1 MYGWILSLWMG
12 SLLVFGPEALGIAGS
27 MNGVLAGSVVG
38 FLLVSIAV
46 FWLYGIYNIVVQ
58 VFGYLPRSRPEK
70 LSLEEARGM
79 DAAVLLPTFND
90 FSWETAEDCVD
101 QVHDATLYILDDSTE
116 QEYRERVDEFAES
129 FDGVEVIRRDNREG
143 FKAGA
148 LNHAIQIIEAD
159 YFAIVDSDERVS
171 PGFLRQALRYFS
183 SPGVGFVQANHD
195 TNRQS
200 SRFAQLLGK
209 GIDIHWD
216 RYMPQ
221 RNTYGFVMFLGH
233 GAVIRKEAWKMA
245 GGFPEIV
252 SEDLAFATRIREHGY
267 KGVFA
272 EDVVC
277 GEDFPEDYYAMW
289 KRHLKWSAGTTEYIV
304 KELPRFLCSRATVTE
319 KLDVAFPVL
328 NLPLSTL
335 FLAYILAV
343 TAVFGLGL
351 ELDFSPGFYGMT
363 VATLASPV
371 LSFLVDMRD
380 KPRQLVKFLAVSTAV
395 YCSLAP
401 TAVKKIVEILRGGDA
416 FFHTTPKQEN
426 GVHVSHQARVMPFT
440 VASGVFVS
448 LVGLLYDLPLLAVG
462 SAFLLAPAL
471 ILWNRESNGSRWV
484 RRLAWMPLTFLLL
497 GVVGTGLSM
506 LGYSDVVTAAGLAG
520 LAGLSGIQ
528 LARV

>member
-1 MYGWILSLWMG
+1 MYATILSTWLVSIVFFGGEALQIVASING
-12 SLLVFGPEALGIAGS
+12 SLGKT
-27 MNGVLAGSVVG
+27 VVG
-38 FLLVSIAV
+38 FLLTSISI

-58 VFGYLPRSRPEK
+58 LFGYLPQTTPEK
-70 LSLEEARGM
+70 LDEEQVQEL
-79 DAAVLLPTFND
+79 DAAILLPTFND
-90 FSWETAEDCVD
+90 FDVETAKDCVE
-101 QVHDATLYILDDSTE
+101 QGFDAPLYILDDSTE
-116 QEYRERVDEFAES
+116 QKFRERVDEFAQQYS
-129 FDGVEVIRRDNREG
+129 SVQVIRRDNREG

-148 LNHAIQIIEAD
+148 LNNAVQQVDAE
-159 YFAIVDSDERVS
+159 YFAVVDSDERLLDT
-171 PGFLRQALRYFS
+171 FLSEILRYFS
-183 SPGVGFVQANHD
+183 TPDIGFVQANHD
-195 TNRQS
+195 TNDQD

-221 RNTYGFVMFLGH
+221 RNRYGFVMFLGH
-233 GAVIRKEAWKMA
+233 GTVFRRSAWEEI
-245 GGFPEIV
+245 GGFPELV
-252 SEDLAFATRIREHGY
+252 SEDLAFATRIREHGF

-272 EDVVC
+272 ADVVC

-289 KRHLKWSAGTTEYIV
+289 KRHIKWSAGTTEYIV
-304 KELPRFLCSRATVTE
+304 EELPRFLKSKASITE

-335 FLAYILAV
+335 FLSYILGV

-351 ELDFSPGFYGMT
+351 ELEFSSGFYAMT
-363 VATLASPV
+363 LATLVSPV
-371 LSFLVDMRD
+371 LSFLIDMRD
-380 KPRQLVKFLAVSTAV
+380 KPLQLAKFLAVSTAV

-401 TAVKKIVEILRGGDA
+401 TAVKKIVEIVRGGDA

-426 GVHVSHQARVMPFT
+426 GVHVSHQIRAMPFT

-462 SAFLLAPAL
+462 SAFLLAPGL
-471 ILWNRESNGSRWV
+471 ILWNRDSESSRVV
-484 RRLAWMPLTFLLL
+484 RVLAWMPVAFLLT

-506 LGYSDVVTAAGLAG
+506 LGFGEVLAAAGLAG

>member
-1 MYGWILSLWMG
+1 
-12 SLLVFGPEALGIAGS
+12 
-27 MNGVLAGSVVG
+27 
-38 FLLVSIAV
+38 
-46 FWLYGIYNIVVQ
+46 
-58 VFGYLPRSRPEK
+58 
-70 LSLEEARGM
+70 
-79 DAAVLLPTFND
+79 
-90 FSWETAEDCVD
+90 
-101 QVHDATLYILDDSTE
+101 
-116 QEYRERVDEFAES
+116 
-129 FDGVEVIRRDNREG
+129 
-143 FKAGA
+143 
-148 LNHAIQIIEAD
+148 
-159 YFAIVDSDERVS
+159 
-171 PGFLRQALRYFS
+171 
-183 SPGVGFVQANHD
+183 
-195 TNRQS
+195 
-200 SRFAQLLGK
+200 
-209 GIDIHWD
+209 
-216 RYMPQ
+216 MPQ
-221 RNTYGFVMFLGH
+221 RNRYGFVMFLGH
-233 GAVIRKEAWKMA
+233 GAVIRKSAWEWA

-267 KGVFA
+267 RGVFA

-304 KELPRFLCSRATVTE
+304 KELPRFLKSRATVTE

-380 KPRQLVKFLAVSTAV
+380 KPRELVKFLAVSTAV

-440 VASGVFVS
+440 VVSGVFVS
-448 LVGLLYDLPLLAVG
+448 LVGLVYDLPLLAVG
-462 SAFLLAPAL
+462 SAFLLAPSL
-471 ILWNRESNGSRWV
+471 ILWNRESRGSRWV
-484 RRLAWMPLTFLLL
+484 RRFAWMPLTFLLL
-497 GVVGTGLSM
+497 GVVGTGLSIF
-506 LGYSDVVTAAGLAG
+506 GYSDFVTAAGLAG